1 MRLLRRILFPLVFVA
16 LLFVPVSSAHAEEAP
31 SRTLF
36 IGMSGMTASDI
47 APSTVAQFAELG
59 STGITNLHTRTSDPS
74 TCPIDGWMSLR
85 ATGDAVDRLGR
96 SSKSPCRQAV
106 DIIPEDGAVV
116 TTDSI
121 KPIPAQVADFDR
133 ITKSVDWPTEPKEG
147 VAIGMG
153 AAVTLADGTGFVE
166 KWLPAAEEPL
176 DLQLTILETLL
187 NSEGDIYVDLGW
199 AAGPTDSPE
208 RAMNAGWISQR
219 LDAALGAYAA
229 YEKLQ
234 AEHGGGANGTNG
246 VGGAGD
252 TDDAVSDGAGASES
266 AEAEA
271 SVTEDAGE
279 AAGPAAR
286 DQAPAPIDTSIV
298 IASVGQ
304 SWDEPSLQFAAIIE
318 PGDSTKTVGLL
329 NSAAT
334 KSAGLATISELRDF
348 QAGQDFEI
356 SEMALDKALAELQDA
371 NVHSHAAKNALTP
384 FFVAWGIFVIT
395 GILAGLMHF
404 ARRPGPDDG
413 PAFIWRNIATW
424 NTVAFA
430 WIPAA
435 LILNFIPWW
444 RFSQSPIL
452 PIILT
457 LILAVALTWIA
468 RTSPQPVSI
477 IAAITLLLLA
487 VDVVS
492 GTAMQR
498 DGFFGSLTLTSRR
511 FYGISNRS
519 YMILL
524 VSGLL
529 AILPWL
535 ANKMSSSRSD
545 AAAGVAA
552 MGVGVLVIDALPMW
566 GADFGGPPGII
577 AAFLVAFVLI
587 SGKRLHWKHLAIW
600 VLLTVLTMG
609 FVGYLDVKSG
619 TPSHIGRFWATIG
632 SPESWQLLAG
642 KARDLA
648 GSFAGNIYVIIAVIV
663 AIMVIVVGT
672 IVIRRGLKHSQTHRQ
687 TLQEAASVPG
697 LPAIALA
704 ILLGIVIAVPIND
717 SGALMA
723 VDGFAIAVPGLVA
736 ILARQLWV
744 SRKRYTAN
752 PVSDSKPH
760 ASAPSSARDAGEDDA
775 Q

>member
-85 ATGDAVDRLGR
+85 TTGDAVDRLGR

-133 ITKSVDWPTEPKEG
+133 ITKTVDWPTEPKEG

-153 AAVTLADGTGFVE
+153 AAVTLADSTGFVE

-234 AEHGGGANGTNG
+234 AEHGGDTNG
-246 VGGAGD
+246 
-252 TDDAVSDGAGASES
+252 
-266 AEAEA
+266 
-271 SVTEDAGE
+271 
-279 AAGPAAR
+279 
-286 DQAPAPIDTSIV
+286 TSIV
-298 IASVGQ
+298 VASVGQ

-329 NSAAT
+329 DSPAT

-384 FFVAWGIFVIT
+384 FFVAWGIFVII

-468 RTSPQPVSI
+468 RTSPQPVAI

-519 YMILL
+519 YIILL

-552 MGVGVLVIDALPMW
+552 MGVGVLAIDALPMW

-648 GSFAGNIYVIIAVIV
+648 GSFAGNIYVIIAVIF

-704 ILLGIVIAVPIND
+704 ILLGIGIAVPIND

-760 ASAPSSARDAGEDDA
+760 ASALS
-775 Q
+775 

>member
-1 MRLLRRILFPLVFVA
+1 
-16 LLFVPVSSAHAEEAP
+16 
-31 SRTLF
+31 
-36 IGMSGMTASDI
+36 
-47 APSTVAQFAELG
+47 
-59 STGITNLHTRTSDPS
+59 
-74 TCPIDGWMSLR
+74 
-85 ATGDAVDRLGR
+85 
-96 SSKSPCRQAV
+96 
-106 DIIPEDGAVV
+106 
-116 TTDSI
+116 
-121 KPIPAQVADFDR
+121 
-133 ITKSVDWPTEPKEG
+133 
-147 VAIGMG
+147 
-153 AAVTLADGTGFVE
+153 
-166 KWLPAAEEPL
+166 
-176 DLQLTILETLL
+176 
-187 NSEGDIYVDLGW
+187 
-199 AAGPTDSPE
+199 
-208 RAMNAGWISQR
+208 
-219 LDAALGAYAA
+219 
-229 YEKLQ
+229 
-234 AEHGGGANGTNG
+234 
-246 VGGAGD
+246 
-252 TDDAVSDGAGASES
+252 
-266 AEAEA
+266 
-271 SVTEDAGE
+271 
-279 AAGPAAR
+279 
-286 DQAPAPIDTSIV
+286 
-298 IASVGQ
+298 
-304 SWDEPSLQFAAIIE
+304 
-318 PGDSTKTVGLL
+318 
-329 NSAAT
+329 
-334 KSAGLATISELRDF
+334 
-348 QAGQDFEI
+348 
-356 SEMALDKALAELQDA
+356 
-371 NVHSHAAKNALTP
+371 
-384 FFVAWGIFVIT
+384 FVII

-468 RTSPQPVSI
+468 RTSPQPVAI

-519 YMILL
+519 YIILL

-552 MGVGVLVIDALPMW
+552 MGVGVLAIDALPMW

-648 GSFAGNIYVIIAVIV
+648 GSFAGNIYVIIAVIF

-704 ILLGIVIAVPIND
+704 ILLGIGIAVPIND

-760 ASAPSSARDAGEDDA
+760 ASALS
-775 Q
+775 

>member
-16 LLFVPVSSAHAEEAP
+16 LLFVPVSGAHAEEAP

-36 IGMSGMTASDI
+36 IGMSGITSSDI

-85 ATGDAVDRLGR
+85 TTGDAVDRLGR

-121 KPIPAQVADFDR
+121 KPISAQVADFDR
-133 ITKSVDWPTEPKEG
+133 ITRTVDWPTEPKEG

-153 AAVTLADGTGFVE
+153 AAVTLADSTGFVE

-234 AEHGGGANGTNG
+234 AEHGGDTNG
-246 VGGAGD
+246 
-252 TDDAVSDGAGASES
+252 
-266 AEAEA
+266 
-271 SVTEDAGE
+271 
-279 AAGPAAR
+279 
-286 DQAPAPIDTSIV
+286 TSIV
-298 IASVGQ
+298 VASVGQ

-329 NSAAT
+329 DSPAT

-384 FFVAWGIFVIT
+384 FFVAWGIFVII

-468 RTSPQPVSI
+468 RTSPQPVAI

-519 YMILL
+519 YIILL

-552 MGVGVLVIDALPMW
+552 MGVGVLAIDALPMW

-648 GSFAGNIYVIIAVIV
+648 GSFAGNIYVIIAVIF

-672 IVIRRGLKHSQTHRQ
+672 SVIRRGLKHSQTHWQ

-717 SGALMA
+717 SGALML

-760 ASAPSSARDAGEDDA
+760 ASALSSARDAGEDGA

>member
-85 ATGDAVDRLGR
+85 TTGDAVDRLGR

-133 ITKSVDWPTEPKEG
+133 ITKTVDWPTEPKEG

-153 AAVTLADGTGFVE
+153 AAVTLADSTGFVE

-199 AAGPTDSPE
+199 TAGPTDSPE

-234 AEHGGGANGTNG
+234 AEHGGDTNG
-246 VGGAGD
+246 
-252 TDDAVSDGAGASES
+252 
-266 AEAEA
+266 
-271 SVTEDAGE
+271 
-279 AAGPAAR
+279 
-286 DQAPAPIDTSIV
+286 TSIV
-298 IASVGQ
+298 VASVGQ

-329 NSAAT
+329 DSPAT

-384 FFVAWGIFVIT
+384 FFVAWGIFVII

-468 RTSPQPVSI
+468 RTSPQPVAI

-519 YMILL
+519 YIILL

-552 MGVGVLVIDALPMW
+552 MGVGVLAIDALPMW

-648 GSFAGNIYVIIAVIV
+648 GSFAGNIYVIIAVIF

-704 ILLGIVIAVPIND
+704 ILLGIGIAVPIND

-760 ASAPSSARDAGEDDA
+760 ASALS
-775 Q
+775 